1 MIGRVRG
8 QLIDRVDHPH
18 HCLATI
24 MVAGIGIEVHAPS
37 NDLAR
42 FAIGDEVDLYT
53 DFVVRE
59 DAMSLYG
66 FSSSSRRSLFRMLQ
80 TVSGVG
86 PRVALATLATTDMDE
101 LAAAIIDSD
110 LAFLERIPGIGKKVA
125 SRIALELREKMALPA
140 KSADRGAKSDV
151 VLALTNLGYSERE
164 ASSAVD
170 EIDST
175 VSLEEMLKAAL
186 GSLNRNRR

>member
-1 MIGRVRG
+1 MIGRVKG

-18 HCLATI
+18 YCLATV
-24 MVAGIGIEVHAPS
+24 MVAGIGIEVNVPIS
-37 NDLAR
+37 DLSR

-66 FSSSSRRSLFRMLQ
+66 FASSSRRSLFRMLQ

-86 PRVALATLATTDMDE
+86 PRVALTTLATTDVDE

-151 VLALTNLGYSERE
+151 VLALTNLGYTERE
-164 ASSAVD
+164 ANSAVD
-170 EIDST
+170 EIDTSL
-175 VSLEEMLKAAL
+175 SLEEMLKAAL
-186 GSLNRNRR
+186 GSLNRKKR

>member
-1 MIGRVRG
+1 MIGRIRG
-8 QLIDRVDHPH
+8 QLIERVDHPH

-24 MVAGIGIEVHAPS
+24 FVAGIGIEVHVPN
-37 NDLAR
+37 NDLAHV
-42 FAIGDEVDLYT
+42 ALGDEVDLFT

-110 LAFLERIPGIGKKVA
+110 LSFLERIPGIGKKVA

-175 VSLEEMLKAAL
+175 ASVEEMLKAAL
-186 GSLNRNRR
+186 GHLNRNRR